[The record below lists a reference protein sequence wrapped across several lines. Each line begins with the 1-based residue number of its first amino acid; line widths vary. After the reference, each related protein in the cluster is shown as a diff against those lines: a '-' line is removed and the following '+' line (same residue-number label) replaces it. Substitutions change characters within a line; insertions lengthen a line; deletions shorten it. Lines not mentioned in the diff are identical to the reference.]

1 MLCVRVDLNSKV
13 SVHRGQGSNKN
24 TFKRD
29 HSTNN
34 ISISAPISL
43 QGQNPSEQWLL
54 PPIKDELK
62 GRKTLVLDLD
72 ETLIHSSFQ
81 EIPNADFLIPV
92 TANGRSLCVYVKK
105 RPGVESFLA
114 EMSGYY
120 EIAVYTASQA
130 IYATP
135 ILDQL
140 DPERLIHHRLFRE
153 SCIVTN
159 GGFIKDLSKLGRDLA
174 GVVIVDNSPA
184 CYALQ
189 PENGIPISTWME
201 DPNDLMLSQL
211 APFLKLLAT
220 VEDVREYL
228 MWLITDDN
236 IDYIDAL
243 SELKS
248 SLENKSEDSIQ
259 DDKFNE
265 ELPKTQSP
273 AKKESSNTPIEIL
286 QAPAVSKPSCHIRNG
301 SCNFDT
307 NKKFV
312 TLATPCHISGVKTK
326 RVKMPARATAT
337 EGLQIPVSAQNKRKL
352 GGAVKTEV
360 STPRNRVVNANILT
374 LQDPKKNNQVAL
386 RNSEAIERHI
396 KKIKS
401 KVTSPKAAR
410 PTTTRLSLNSN
421 KELNA
426 PQSER
431 LKIKL
436 DISSLEN
443 KIVSINLT
451 KSSAKKPL
459 TARRDNRGNVSR
471 EIAMKC
477 IPREVVNISRGHIST
492 SAKSLKKI
500 VALKATV
507 PGNQK
512 KPLASRK
519 HIVAAPELII

>member
-1 MLCVRVDLNSKV
+1 M
-13 SVHRGQGSNKN
+13 
-24 TFKRD
+24 RD
-29 HSTNN
+29 
-34 ISISAPISL
+34 
-43 QGQNPSEQWLL
+43 EQR
-54 PPIKDELK
+54 

-81 EIPNADFLIPV
+81 EIPNASFLIPV
-92 TANGRSLCVYVKK
+92 TANGKSLCVYVKK
-105 RPGVESFLA
+105 RPGVELFLA
-114 EMSGYY
+114 EMSRHY
-120 EIAVYTASQA
+120 ELVVYTASQA

-140 DPERLIHHRLFRE
+140 DPEKRIQHRLFRE

-189 PENGIPISTWME
+189 PENGIPISTWTE
-201 DPNDLMLSQL
+201 DPHDLMLSQL

-220 VEDVREYL
+220 VQDVREYL

-248 SLENKSEDSIQ
+248 SLENQSEDSIQ

-273 AKKESSNTPIEIL
+273 AGKESKEFLSISHTPVEIP
-286 QAPAVSKPSCHIRNG
+286 QAPAVSKPSCHLRNG

-307 NKKFV
+307 NKKFA
-312 TLATPCHISGVKTK
+312 TLATSSHVSGAK
-326 RVKMPARATAT
+326 RAKIPGRTRGA
-337 EGLQIPVSAQNKRKL
+337 EGLQIPVSASNRRKL

-360 STPRNRVVNANILT
+360 STPRNRVVGVNILT
-374 LQDPKKNNQVAL
+374 QQDPKKSNQVAL

-396 KKIKS
+396 RKIKS
-401 KVTSPKAAR
+401 KVTSPKATR

-426 PQSER
+426 AHSER

-500 VALKATV
+500 VSLKATV
-507 PGNQK
+507 PANQK
-512 KPLASRK
+512 KPLTGRK
-519 HIVAAPELII
+519 HIVAAPKLII